1 MLLMVVTVAC
11 VLFFVDVKVDVLV
24 LVPEEV
30 EVVEVVVEVVVV
42 VDAVD
47 VILVVLFMLLLKF
60 KFLEAA
66 RR

>member
-1 MLLMVVTVAC
+1 MVVTVAC

-30 EVVEVVVEVVVV
+30 EVVEVVEVVVEIVVV